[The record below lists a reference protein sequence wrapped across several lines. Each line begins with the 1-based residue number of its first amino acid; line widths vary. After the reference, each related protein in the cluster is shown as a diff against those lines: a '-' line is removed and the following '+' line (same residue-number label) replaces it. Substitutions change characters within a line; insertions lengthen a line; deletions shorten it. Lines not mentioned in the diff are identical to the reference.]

1 MITLFFVIQFIN
13 FSSIKGPNLPISPRS
28 SFLFIIIAHSLRA
41 SILYLRLLH
50 KIKPIILSTK
60 LLSRSS
66 KSSRKSI
73 KNINCQRLL
82 RPPLLVIVR
91 NPLPGQIVISE
102 IASFYGFYTTK
113 NLGHNNMQIFLY
125 PRGSA
130 KIFCCIFPSDSKASY
145 GFSDFGRGGFAVQ
158 PYFPGYNEYFLKRT
172 GKFN

>member
-113 NLGHNNMQIFLY
+113 NLGHNNGEINRKERALT
-125 PRGSA
+125 P
-130 KIFCCIFPSDSKASY
+130 
-145 GFSDFGRGGFAVQ
+145 DFMDLFA
-158 PYFPGYNEYFLKRT
+158 NAD
-172 GKFN
+172 